1 MIEWHQIYSFDLDG
15 PEPQKLFTVRTV
27 EVEGLRFCLG
37 RLPDGYFAVED
48 KCPHAQGRLG
58 LGTCNENGEVVCPV
72 HRYKYDLK
80 TGKGAPEQGDS
91 VGKFPIETREDGV
104 YIGLGKI
111 KKRWF
116 PWF

>member
-1 MIEWHQIYSFDLDG
+1 MINWYLIYSFELDG
-15 PEPQKLFTVRTV
+15 PEPQKLYTVRTV
-27 EVEGLRFCLG
+27 EVEGKRFCLG

-58 LGTCNENGEVVCPV
+58 LGKCNEDGEVICPV

-91 VGKFPIETREDGV
+91 VGTLPVETRDDGV
-104 YIGLGKI
+104 YIGFEKLGWKL
-111 KKRWF
+111 F
-116 PWF
+116 PWW